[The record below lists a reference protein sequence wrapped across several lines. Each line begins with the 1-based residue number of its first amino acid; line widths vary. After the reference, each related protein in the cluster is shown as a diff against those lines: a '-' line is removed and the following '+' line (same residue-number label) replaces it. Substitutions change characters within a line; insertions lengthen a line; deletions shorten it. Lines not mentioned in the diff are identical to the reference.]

1 MVIWEETLDSNVVGS
16 NPTTVG
22 RYTGR
27 TFFHII
33 NVVKIVL
40 MFVSKDE
47 NKRKRCR
54 DGPFKKI
61 YITGGPQFLLQKRFT
76 VFLPR
81 SRSYSDISI
90 VKSRSFLSF
99 LIG

>member
-27 TFFHII
+27 IFFHII

-61 YITGGPQFLLQKRFT
+61 YITGGPPIFT
-76 VFLPR
+76 AKKI
-81 SRSYSDISI
+81 YSISPQEPI
-90 VKSRSFLSF
+90 L
-99 LIG
+99 